1 LITIVAAAAA
11 VVVVLA
17 GVGAVWAVTRGSSS
31 TPGATKPSKAAM
43 ATVPAPPDEGPSSAT
58 GAFTYAAGPG
68 QLYGTG
74 GAVRH
79 FRVAVENGSGQD
91 PTAFA
96 AAVDQIVADPRG
108 WTANQGMKLQRVGQ
122 AATADF
128 TIFLATP
135 VTSEAMCAAGGL
147 HTAQVA
153 SCYLPGKVII
163 NLARWM
169 AGVSDYGAPIAVYRQ
184 FAVNH
189 EIGRFLGASLEGCPG
204 AGRLAP
210 VMMQQTLGLKGCKP
224 NPWPYVDGAMYSGPK
239 VP

>member
-1 LITIVAAAAA
+1 VATA
-11 VVVVLA
+11 VVVVL
-17 GVGAVWAVTRGSSS
+17 GGAVWAVAGGSSS
-31 TPGATKPSKAAM
+31 KRAAVKPSGP
-43 ATVPAPPDEGPSSAT
+43 ATVAVPAPPDAGPSSAT

-68 QLYGTG
+68 QAYGTG
-74 GAVRH
+74 GVLRH

-91 PTAFA
+91 PAAFA
-96 AAVDQIVADPRG
+96 AAVDQIAADPRG
-108 WTANQGMKLQRVGQ
+108 WTAGQDLKLQRVGQ
-122 AATADF
+122 TAAADF

-147 HTAQVA
+147 HTARIT
-153 SCYLPGKVII
+153 SCYLPGQVII
-163 NLARWM
+163 NLARWLV
-169 AGVSDYGAPIAVYRQ
+169 GVPDYGAPIQAYRQ

-189 EIGRFLGASLEGCPG
+189 ELGRFLGASLEACPG

-224 NPWPYVDGAMYSGPK
+224 NPWPYVDGARYSGPK